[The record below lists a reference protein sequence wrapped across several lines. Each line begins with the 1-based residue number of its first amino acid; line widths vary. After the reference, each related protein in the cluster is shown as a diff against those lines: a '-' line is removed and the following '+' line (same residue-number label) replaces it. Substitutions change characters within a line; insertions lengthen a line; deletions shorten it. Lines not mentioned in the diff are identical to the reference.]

1 MVVRGVALVLDIIP
15 FEISPMSDSPT
26 DPQSANADEQSP
38 ARRRLGRGLNAL
50 LGSRNENAPDN
61 ETAGDDDTG
70 DLRQVPVE
78 SIEPNPFQPRREF
91 GADSLDEL
99 TASIRQHGLLQ
110 PVLVRK
116 HGGNFQLIA
125 GERRWLAAKKV
136 GLATIPCRIV
146 ERDDRGSTEAAIEEN
161 LKRKD
166 LNPLE
171 KAMAF
176 QDYRERFGCSVEELA
191 AKLSMQRSTVSNF
204 LRLLELPD
212 AVKESLR
219 KGKITN
225 GHARAILTLV
235 NEDARVDL
243 CRKIEKEQLSVRATE
258 TEVRE
263 LIKEADV
270 IPLPGAKPEAAKAES
285 SQSNHIRSLQQQLQ
299 QQLGLKVEIRT
310 SGKAQGKVVIH
321 FQSNDDFGRIV
332 KSLRRAA

>member
-1 MVVRGVALVLDIIP
+1 
-15 FEISPMSDSPT
+15 MSDSQP
-26 DPQSANADEQSP
+26 ANTDEQSP

-50 LGSRNENAPDN
+50 LGSRGENAAADSAESSGDN
-61 ETAGDDDTG
+61 G
-70 DLRQVPVE
+70 DLRQVPIDN
-78 SIEPNPFQPRREF
+78 IEPNPFQPRREF
-91 GADSLDEL
+91 GADSLEDL
-99 TASIRQHGLLQ
+99 AASIRQHGLLQ

-116 HGGNFQLIA
+116 HGGNYQLIA
-125 GERRWLAAKKV
+125 GERRWLASRKA
-136 GLATIPCRIV
+136 GLKSIPCCVV

-176 QDYRERFGCSVEELA
+176 QDYRDRFGCSVEELA
-191 AKLSMQRSTVSNF
+191 EKLSMQRSTVSNF

-225 GHARAILTLV
+225 GHARALLTLV
-235 NEDARVDL
+235 NEESRIEL
-243 CRKIEKEQLSVRATE
+243 CRKIEKEQLSVRVTE
-258 TEVRE
+258 KEVRE
-263 LIKEADV
+263 LIKGANV
-270 IPLPGAKPEAAKAES
+270 IPLPGVKPEPPKEESAA
-285 SQSNHIRSLQQQLQ
+285 SNHIRSLQLQLQ